1 MRRGSLVRGERGRK
15 GICLTSEGTMAV
27 SSHEER
33 VSHLRVTVS
42 QAAPLLGRRE
52 LLTSH
57 CHPGDFRFLFYVFVP
72 VTTRDAPGLLRPEAN
87 IWFPYTDIFVLIH
100 VHI

>member
-1 MRRGSLVRGERGRK
+1 
-15 GICLTSEGTMAV
+15 MAV

-42 QAAPLLGRRE
+42 QTAPLLGRRK

-57 CHPGDFRFLFYVFVP
+57 CHPGDFRFSFYVFVP
-72 VTTRDAPGLLRPEAN
+72 VTTTQDSPGLLRPEAN
-87 IWFPYTDIFVLIH
+87 LWFPYIDISVLFH
-100 VHI
+100 SHI